1 MNATGISNGIKNIVA
16 GIANAVYMRATDSD
30 ANTDVDHVDISGK
43 VLCIYNN
50 LPNVSHIV
58 PASGSIGRSWPVEI
72 RVVKLAQ
79 QDDNTTDGD
88 TIRDECM
95 AVADNIFDMIIPQ
108 FDEQQPA
115 VMEYSLNFLGEV
127 KIYDKTLTGVRLLF
141 TLQFDRDVYYCPA
154 P

>member
-1 MNATGISNGIKNIVA
+1 
-16 GIANAVYMRATDSD
+16 
-30 ANTDVDHVDISGK
+30 
-43 VLCIYNN
+43 
-50 LPNVSHIV
+50 
-58 PASGSIGRSWPVEI
+58 
-72 RVVKLAQ
+72 
-79 QDDNTTDGD
+79 
-88 TIRDECM
+88 
-95 AVADNIFDMIIPQ
+95 MIIPQ